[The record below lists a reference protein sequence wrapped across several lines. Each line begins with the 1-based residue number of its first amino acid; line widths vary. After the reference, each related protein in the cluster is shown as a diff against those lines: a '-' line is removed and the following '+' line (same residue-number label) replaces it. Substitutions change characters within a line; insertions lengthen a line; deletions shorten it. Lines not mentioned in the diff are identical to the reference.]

1 MKEMKHHL
9 LYRLIILLGMFGAAC
24 NIYAR
29 EALITDVNQLSVN
42 HQNPDGNDSY
52 VNLIDPDANK
62 HYYSGVANDWT
73 EPAYL
78 KISLNS
84 PLSGA
89 DDSEDKDKNLVIMV
103 KRPNY
108 SGWTREHPTAFE
120 VKGILDD
127 NTEVTVCYVYLLY
140 RGMGTSEYSSR
151 ISLSKLWENPK
162 LNGKT
167 INGFKFIVTANNG
180 RKYNPEKGYREM
192 CMSYFQ
198 IYKMDKGENY
208 SDILKDRLHLQS
220 DYLYDYKDYKFI
232 NTQGIYDDT
241 NKIEEWNLPVD
252 TANLPN
258 NIKFPDYNFIEPSTS
273 KYPLAADQKRQPTH
287 TVEHILYAVPGDVI
301 ALYPYYELPVSGN
314 YQENFSH
321 WYDYKT
327 GGRLQYTTPW
337 SGITY
342 DLLDFLVDPSDIQV
356 SDTYGFYGSF
366 YDINQHYRV
375 SSVEDYLKVV
385 GKINSGLSK
394 CYLEITQDLDFKD
407 YKGKVPMIGNNW
419 GARFQGT
426 VNGNGHK
433 ISGLKIEEDLEGVG
447 LVGYSDNGASIVN
460 LVIDSDCS
468 FIGKKSVGLVGF
480 HADGELTIRNVKTE
494 AHCVATTITDNEQ
507 KAGGLLGTT
516 SGNSGRIWI
525 DDCYVG
531 GIIGK
536 DGQGIKN
543 NAAIAAWIGAENI
556 GIDDENRSHIRNT
569 IVMATVYGCENDRY
583 IYRSNGNIIVNKSY
597 SNENRGQGFIQNDLT
612 SLPDGFVG
620 WTDSSTPP
628 NNYIVNTPG
637 VAKVN
642 RKVGT
647 FATFF
652 CPRSPYENEGAQHK
666 LPFEE
671 GENEYV
677 IAADFSQEF
686 DSAKHLD
693 NEGKQIN
700 EPIIAFRHI
709 FRIRDGKEFAD
720 RFSGSVEN
728 NREYVRQNQRIVSA
742 RAGVPFQIRFDSP
755 VPIEGQ
761 TRSKYYYKISDQDY
775 RRVCSMG
782 IRVLDADTREVA
794 SGIDFYA
801 GDSFQGQGLRTIDG
815 VEYKLC
821 AGTDSYNR
829 MLKCDNPKQGRYIVQ
844 LIGKD
849 INGNP
854 IKIVGS
860 SEDLI
865 VMEYLITFLPESGA
879 SMVTEE
885 KLYGEDKY
893 KHAREEELEAAY
905 GKPKDSV
912 NFDEY
917 IALQDLNNKADY
929 LKVVEGKIYY
939 KWPLAWDK
947 STYAFGYDDRHDYN
961 MYMIANHSS
970 LTPYKSAA
978 EKYNGNLEGD
988 GQGLYDRLYYKTKRQ
1003 NPDNPENVK
1012 KGYFYYVNAATDP
1025 GVMSRLSI
1033 KELCP
1038 GSTIHVSAWIAEFT
1052 DGQPETANVAFNFVA
1067 ILNKDIKDNHG
1078 KIILNAG
1085 DRVTLHSFVTG
1096 YVPKSDGD
1104 NSAKDP
1110 DNPNDLR
1117 GEWLNVYYSF
1127 VPRLSEFSSQGIS
1140 SDDIDH
1146 YELELDNNCK
1156 SSAGADYAIDNIRMY
1171 VISPVIYASQQTPVC
1186 DDEKKTTVK
1195 VESPFDALLQ
1205 SMNEKEADDKTDAT
1219 LLTLYYTFL
1228 DKEKYDASYDGNNY
1242 AEAFNAS
1249 VLEYNYRGEA
1259 EKSIYGKLTFSTKFN
1274 ENKEYSADEAELGT
1288 EASREISEDGERM
1301 IVFNTQPTVENLSV
1315 GKEYYIIMK
1324 SATPEEEKVS
1334 IDDVATFFQ
1343 KETDCAMVA
1352 TFTVKPTHIVKID
1365 GVVVEDYDNLTVCE
1379 NQSPVVQVNVWGK
1392 NQTTGEF
1399 EEVEKNA
1406 YFDWFDGSASEFEE
1420 YKEDEVSLEEALAIF
1435 REYYP
1440 EENDLKGINFD
1451 AGKPKLTEQMIALL
1465 KEVTRLREGK
1475 ETPLLTM
1482 HQSSYVF
1489 PPVKLSEGQ
1498 TEATCKILAVPI
1510 VKEKDGVLV
1519 CKAPTEIQLKVKN
1532 QAPVLRHG
1540 FMEINSY
1547 PATLT
1552 DVPLRIGL
1560 KQLYKV
1566 SGDENNHLT
1575 VPVRSVSSTSEDVT
1589 SLVLKNDK
1597 GIITLVQT
1605 DDPEY
1610 QDLGTV
1616 GEKNEETGAL
1626 LEIGEINTL
1635 KANIKGQENSFD
1647 AGFYGTFKFKE
1658 GYYYRMRFVF
1668 EESKATVTDDE
1679 GDDANQDETLEP
1691 VVCDGQDVFTIKV
1704 VPEYQKWIGAEG
1716 VNWNNDANWRR
1727 VSSGE
1732 LLVEGDRKNELGE
1745 YIIDGNNSNAKS
1757 YAPLDFT
1764 KVIIPAGANYPQLA
1778 ERKHD
1783 RVAAGSLTVNNGKES
1798 KGYGWI
1804 QDSPLAVVG
1813 DLAVED
1819 IVATENIQ
1827 YDMAAVTYSDD
1838 NNVYCRPWYA
1848 NAAEQVHFNT
1858 NAEILN
1864 QQYLDYQKAWVDMEM
1879 TPGRWYTAAM
1889 PLQRTFAGDM
1899 YAPTAGARQNTELF
1913 TEIRFDNEGKLND
1926 RFAPAVY
1933 QRGWDKG
1940 DEKVYELPASST
1952 AETRPVAIAANW
1964 SHVYNDVA
1972 VKYEPGSGFSVKS
1985 DVSRFSGDVA
1995 NNLVKFRFPKADE
2008 SYLYQEDGKIPDG
2021 AENGNLINRENLS
2034 HRLISFNGS
2043 SEYTVTLNKA
2053 NSGKFF
2059 LVGNPFM
2066 SHLDMAKFF
2075 EVNTGIAKKYW
2086 IMSGDSQLAA
2096 IMDENSNGFV
2106 GKSDESG
2113 NVDFGTIPPMQGFF
2127 VEANSESRE
2136 LTLKFTPEM
2145 MKVEA
2150 YSPTV
2155 ENGVSINRPL
2165 LTSTRSGDDEEG
2177 IGYRDD
2183 VVTVSAGGNVALL
2196 LMNPDASKGYDPVED
2211 VEWLD
2216 DSNQRGVTRVYT
2228 VAGEMAAL
2236 INQTPDFD
2244 GIEIGVAAG
2253 SEDDETELRFDGE
2266 KIDGVHL
2273 LDTKTGEVV
2282 DLEPGFTM
2290 MVKGSASGRFFLT
2303 RSSNV
2308 EPIIDEAIRIY
2319 KESGELVVKAPEM
2332 CGVVTVRVYDP
2343 TGRLVATEMENGMEI
2358 RVSLPAGIYIVEV
2371 KGSESGRKTAKIR
2384 L

>member
-1 MKEMKHHL
+1 
-9 LYRLIILLGMFGAAC
+9 
-24 NIYAR
+24 
-29 EALITDVNQLSVN
+29 
-42 HQNPDGNDSY
+42 
-52 VNLIDPDANK
+52 
-62 HYYSGVANDWT
+62 
-73 EPAYL
+73 
-78 KISLNS
+78 
-84 PLSGA
+84 
-89 DDSEDKDKNLVIMV
+89 
-103 KRPNY
+103 
-108 SGWTREHPTAFE
+108 
-120 VKGILDD
+120 
-127 NTEVTVCYVYLLY
+127 
-140 RGMGTSEYSSR
+140 
-151 ISLSKLWENPK
+151 
-162 LNGKT
+162 
-167 INGFKFIVTANNG
+167 
-180 RKYNPEKGYREM
+180 
-192 CMSYFQ
+192 
-198 IYKMDKGENY
+198 
-208 SDILKDRLHLQS
+208 
-220 DYLYDYKDYKFI
+220 
-232 NTQGIYDDT
+232 
-241 NKIEEWNLPVD
+241 
-252 TANLPN
+252 
-258 NIKFPDYNFIEPSTS
+258 
-273 KYPLAADQKRQPTH
+273 
-287 TVEHILYAVPGDVI
+287 
-301 ALYPYYELPVSGN
+301 
-314 YQENFSH
+314 
-321 WYDYKT
+321 
-327 GGRLQYTTPW
+327 
-337 SGITY
+337 
-342 DLLDFLVDPSDIQV
+342 
-356 SDTYGFYGSF
+356 
-366 YDINQHYRV
+366 
-375 SSVEDYLKVV
+375 
-385 GKINSGLSK
+385 
-394 CYLEITQDLDFKD
+394 
-407 YKGKVPMIGNNW
+407 
-419 GARFQGT
+419 
-426 VNGNGHK
+426 
-433 ISGLKIEEDLEGVG
+433 
-447 LVGYSDNGASIVN
+447 
-460 LVIDSDCS
+460 
-468 FIGKKSVGLVGF
+468 
-480 HADGELTIRNVKTE
+480 
-494 AHCVATTITDNEQ
+494 
-507 KAGGLLGTT
+507 
-516 SGNSGRIWI
+516 
-525 DDCYVG
+525 
-531 GIIGK
+531 
-536 DGQGIKN
+536 
-543 NAAIAAWIGAENI
+543 
-556 GIDDENRSHIRNT
+556 
-569 IVMATVYGCENDRY
+569 
-583 IYRSNGNIIVNKSY
+583 
-597 SNENRGQGFIQNDLT
+597 
-612 SLPDGFVG
+612 
-620 WTDSSTPP
+620 
-628 NNYIVNTPG
+628 
-637 VAKVN
+637 
-642 RKVGT
+642 
-647 FATFF
+647 
-652 CPRSPYENEGAQHK
+652 
-666 LPFEE
+666 
-671 GENEYV
+671 
-677 IAADFSQEF
+677 
-686 DSAKHLD
+686 
-693 NEGKQIN
+693 
-700 EPIIAFRHI
+700 
-709 FRIRDGKEFAD
+709 
-720 RFSGSVEN
+720 
-728 NREYVRQNQRIVSA
+728 
-742 RAGVPFQIRFDSP
+742 
-755 VPIEGQ
+755 
-761 TRSKYYYKISDQDY
+761 
-775 RRVCSMG
+775 
-782 IRVLDADTREVA
+782 
-794 SGIDFYA
+794 
-801 GDSFQGQGLRTIDG
+801 
-815 VEYKLC
+815 
-821 AGTDSYNR
+821 
-829 MLKCDNPKQGRYIVQ
+829 
-844 LIGKD
+844 
-849 INGNP
+849 
-854 IKIVGS
+854 
-860 SEDLI
+860 
-865 VMEYLITFLPESGA
+865 
-879 SMVTEE
+879 
-885 KLYGEDKY
+885 
-893 KHAREEELEAAY
+893 
-905 GKPKDSV
+905 
-912 NFDEY
+912 
-917 IALQDLNNKADY
+917 
-929 LKVVEGKIYY
+929 
-939 KWPLAWDK
+939 
-947 STYAFGYDDRHDYN
+947 
-961 MYMIANHSS
+961 
-970 LTPYKSAA
+970 
-978 EKYNGNLEGD
+978 
-988 GQGLYDRLYYKTKRQ
+988 
-1003 NPDNPENVK
+1003 
-1012 KGYFYYVNAATDP
+1012 
-1025 GVMSRLSI
+1025 
-1033 KELCP
+1033 
-1038 GSTIHVSAWIAEFT
+1038 
-1052 DGQPETANVAFNFVA
+1052 
-1067 ILNKDIKDNHG
+1067 
-1078 KIILNAG
+1078 
-1085 DRVTLHSFVTG
+1085 
-1096 YVPKSDGD
+1096 
-1104 NSAKDP
+1104 
-1110 DNPNDLR
+1110 
-1117 GEWLNVYYSF
+1117 
-1127 VPRLSEFSSQGIS
+1127 
-1140 SDDIDH
+1140 
-1146 YELELDNNCK
+1146 
-1156 SSAGADYAIDNIRMY
+1156 
-1171 VISPVIYASQQTPVC
+1171 
-1186 DDEKKTTVK
+1186 
-1195 VESPFDALLQ
+1195 
-1205 SMNEKEADDKTDAT
+1205 
-1219 LLTLYYTFL
+1219 
-1228 DKEKYDASYDGNNY
+1228 
-1242 AEAFNAS
+1242 
-1249 VLEYNYRGEA
+1249 
-1259 EKSIYGKLTFSTKFN
+1259 
-1274 ENKEYSADEAELGT
+1274 
-1288 EASREISEDGERM
+1288 
-1301 IVFNTQPTVENLSV
+1301 
-1315 GKEYYIIMK
+1315 MK

-1532 QAPVLRHG
+1532 QAPVLQHG
-1540 FMEINSY
+1540 FREINSY
-1547 PATLT
+1547 PGTLT

-1566 SGDENNHLT
+1566 SGDEKNHLT

-1626 LEIGEINTL
+1626 LEIGEIDKL
-1635 KANIKGQENSFD
+1635 VANIGAQGSSFD

-1704 VPEYQKWIGAEG
+1704 VPEYQKWIGEEG

-1727 VSSGE
+1727 VSSNE
-1732 LLVEGDRKNELGE
+1732 LLIAEDGENE
-1745 YIIDGNNSNAKS
+1745 YITDGKNSNVKS

-1819 IVATENIQ
+1819 VVATENIQ

-1864 QQYLDYQKAWVDMEM
+1864 QQHLDYQKAWVDMEM

-1899 YAPTAGARQNTELF
+1899 YAPKAGARQNTELF
-1913 TEIRFDNEGKLND
+1913 KEIKFDNNGND

-1940 DEKVYELPASST
+1940 NETVYELPANST

-1972 VKYEPGSGFSVKS
+1972 VEYAPGGGFSVKS
-1985 DVSRFSGDVA
+1985 DVSRVSGEVA
-1995 NNLVKFRFPKADE
+1995 DNLVKFRFPKADE
-2008 SYLYQEDGKIPDG
+2008 SYLYQEDGNKPDG

-2043 SEYTVTLNKA
+2043 SEYIVTLNKA

-2106 GKSDESG
+2106 GKADASE
-2113 NVDFGTIPPMQGFF
+2113 NVDFGIIPPMQGFF

-2145 MKVEA
+2145 MKVEV

-2211 VEWLD
+2211 VEWID

-2303 RSSNV
+2303 RSSNI

-2343 TGRLVATEMENGMEI
+2343 TGRLVATEMENRMEI

>member
-29 EALITDVNQLSVN
+29 EALITDVKQLSVN
-42 HQNPDGNDSY
+42 HENPNVNDSY
-52 VNLIDPDANK
+52 VNLIDPDVNK
-62 HYYSGVANDWT
+62 HYYSGEAYGWT
-73 EPAYL
+73 EPAHL
-78 KISLNS
+78 KVSLNS

-301 ALYPYYELPVSGN
+301 ALYPYYELPGSGN

-394 CYLEITQDLDFKD
+394 CYLEIIQDLDFKD

-426 VNGNGHK
+426 INGNGHK

-447 LVGYSDNGASIVN
+447 LVGYSDNGAAIVN
-460 LVIDSDCS
+460 LVIGSDCS

-494 AHCVATTITDNEQ
+494 AHCVATITDYEQ

-531 GIIGK
+531 GTIGK
-536 DGQGIKN
+536 EGQGSKN
-543 NAAIAAWIGAENI
+543 NAAIAAWIGADNI
-556 GIDDENRSHIRNT
+556 GKDDENRSHIRNT
-569 IVMATVYGCENDRY
+569 IVTATVYGCENDRY

-628 NNYIVNTPG
+628 NNYVVNTPG

-652 CPRSPYENEGAQHK
+652 CPRSPYENEGTQHK

-686 DSAKHLD
+686 DPAKHLD

-775 RRVCSMG
+775 RRVCSMN
-782 IRVLDADTREVA
+782 IRVLDADTRKEA
-794 SGIDFYA
+794 NGIIFYA

-879 SMVTEE
+879 SMITEE
-885 KLYGEDKY
+885 KLYGEEKY
-893 KHAREEELEAAY
+893 RHAREEELEAAY

-917 IALQDLNNKADY
+917 IALQDLSNNADY
-929 LKVVEGKIYY
+929 LKVVDGKIYY
-939 KWPLAWDK
+939 KWPLPWDK

-978 EKYNGNLEGD
+978 EKYNGNLERD

-1067 ILNKDIKDNHG
+1067 ILKEDIKDNG
-1078 KIILNAG
+1078 NVILKAG
-1085 DRVTLHSFVTG
+1085 DKVTLHSFVTG
-1096 YVPKSDGD
+1096 YVPKSDGN
-1104 NSAKDP
+1104 NSPKDP
-1110 DNPNDLR
+1110 DNSDDLR

-1140 SDDIDH
+1140 PEKIDH

-1156 SSAGADYAIDNIRMY
+1156 SSEGADYAIDNIRMY

-1259 EKSIYGKLTFSTKFN
+1259 EKSKYGKLTFSTKFN

-1324 SATPEEEKVS
+1324 SATPEEEEVP

-1465 KEVTRLREGK
+1465 KEVTRQREGK

-1498 TEATCKILAVPI
+1498 TGATCKILAVPI

-1566 SGDENNHLT
+1566 SGDEKNHLT

-1626 LEIGEINTL
+1626 LEIGEIDKL
-1635 KANIKGQENSFD
+1635 VANIGAQGSSFD

-1679 GDDANQDETLEP
+1679 GDDANQDETPEP

-1732 LLVEGDRKNELGE
+1732 LLVEGDRKNKLGE
-1745 YIIDGNNSNAKS
+1745 YITDGSNLNAKS

-1783 RVAAGSLTVNNGKES
+1783 RVAAGSLTVDNGKES

-1913 TEIRFDNEGKLND
+1913 TEIRFDNERKLND

-1940 DEKVYELPASST
+1940 DEKVYELPST
-1952 AETRPVAIAANW
+1952 SNSETRPVAIAANW

-1985 DVSRFSGDVA
+1985 DVSRVYGDVA